1 MKQVGIVRRI
11 DELGRIVVP
20 KEIRK
25 YLKIDNGD
33 FVEINVYEENIVLTK
48 FHILDHKKDLIFE
61 LCKSIHKAYKTDIV
75 ITNLDEILF
84 STLSSKMI
92 GEKINCDF
100 LKRINSF
107 LEKEISSL
115 NKVSLTDNY
124 IIDKDFISYK
134 VYINDK
140 FFGYLLLLDK
150 IIGNKQKD
158 FAVFML
164 DYLNKLL
171 ND

>member
-1 MKQVGIVRRI
+1 MKQVGIVRKI
-11 DELGRIVVP
+11 DELGRVVVP

-33 FVEINVYEENIVLTK
+33 FVEINLYEENIVLTK
-48 FHILDHKKDLIFE
+48 YHTLDRNKNLIIE
-61 LCKSIHKAYKTDIV
+61 LCKSINKTYQMDV
-75 ITNLDEILF
+75 IITDLDKILF
-84 STLSSKMI
+84 SSISDDI
-92 GEKINCDF
+92 IDAKINYDF

-115 NKVSLTDNY
+115 NKVSLTDDY

-134 VYINDK
+134 INIDNN

-150 IIGNKQKD
+150 IIGKKQKD
-158 FAVFML
+158 IAIFML
-164 DYLNKLL
+164 DYLNKVLK
-171 ND
+171 D

>member
-48 FHILDHKKDLIFE
+48 FHILDHNKDLIFE

-158 FAVFML
+158 IAVFML